1 MRPSRRQLL
10 QGLAAT
16 ALVAPAGA
24 WGFGDSSRFVPA
36 VAQHGGNWRGRITA
50 LRRLAWE
57 LQRRTSVEVVLDAR
71 PLPLDSPEL
80 FKHPFLYLGSDGPL
94 PAFSN
99 PEVENLRRYLTF
111 GGLLVADAND
121 GSDGPLPAFSN
132 PEVENL
138 RRYLTFGGLLVA
150 DANDGSDGNGFDPSF
165 RREMERVLP
174 NAPLGDLSADHVVFK
189 SFYLLDAAPGRLL
202 NRPQLQAAYA
212 GKRAAVLY
220 SQNDVAGAWS
230 RAEGGSWEYECSPGG
245 EPQRELALRLGVN
258 LAMYGLCLDYKDD
271 AVHLP
276 MILKKRR

>member
-1 MRPSRRQLL
+1 MHPSRRQLL

-16 ALVAPAGA
+16 ALLPSGA
-24 WGFGDSSRFVPA
+24 ALGFGDSSRFVPA
-36 VAQHGGNWRGRITA
+36 VAMHGGNWRGRVAA

-57 LQRRTSVEVVLDAR
+57 VQRRTSVEVVLDAR

-94 PAFSN
+94 PAFSAA
-99 PEVENLRRYLTF
+99 EVENLRRFLTF

-121 GSDGPLPAFSN
+121 ASDG
-132 PEVENL
+132 
-138 RRYLTFGGLLVA
+138 T
-150 DANDGSDGNGFDPSF
+150 GFDGSF
-165 RREMERVLP
+165 RRELQRVLP
-174 NAPLGDLSADHVVFK
+174 QSPLGDLSMDHVLFK
-189 SFYLLDAAPGRLL
+189 SFYLLDAAPGRVL
-202 NRPQLQAAYA
+202 NRPQVQAALV

-230 RAEGGSWEYECSPGG
+230 RSEGGSWEYECTPGG

-258 LAMYGLCLDYKDD
+258 LALYALCLDYKDD

>member
-80 FKHPFLYLGSDGPL
+80 FKHPFLYL
-94 PAFSN
+94 
-99 PEVENLRRYLTF
+99 
-111 GGLLVADAND
+111 